1 MRSLRRLLCSLAL
14 GLACAPGGFAWGPQ
28 GHRTVGAIADRLLT
42 PAAHAAVAQLLAADL
57 DRFGNPSG
65 RTTLESVSVWADEI
79 RGTPADEPRWHYDDV
94 PICGSAPR
102 GTYCPGGQCNS
113 AQLERLIAV
122 LADSRAEL
130 RARNEA
136 LKWIVHLVADLHQP
150 LHAADNG
157 DQGGN
162 RVRVALA
169 GVRTRGRESLHRAW
183 DSELVALALQ
193 TRNRQQPPPDIEALA
208 REAGSLA
215 VEAGQGAPASWASE
229 SNHLAK
235 NVAYQYPGFAC
246 NSVPAGIVVLDR
258 SYQFEAGRIV
268 RERLLLAGI
277 RLSNLLNDT
286 VVKY

>member
-14 GLACAPGGFAWGPQ
+14 ALACAPSGFAWGPQ

-42 PAAHAAVAQLLAADL
+42 PAAHAAVARLLAADL

-102 GTYCPGGQCNS
+102 ATYCPGGQCNS
-113 AQLERLIAV
+113 AQLERLTAV
-122 LADSRAEL
+122 LADSHADL

-150 LHAADNG
+150 LHAADNS

-193 TRNRQQPPPDIEALA
+193 TRNRQQPPPDIDALA

-215 VEAGQGAPASWASE
+215 VDAGQGAPASWASE

-258 SYQFEAGRIV
+258 SYQFEAERIV
-268 RERLLLAGI
+268 RERLLLAGS

-286 VVKY
+286 VVKH

>member
-1 MRSLRRLLCSLAL
+1 M
-14 GLACAPGGFAWGPQ
+14 
-28 GHRTVGAIADRLLT
+28 
-42 PAAHAAVAQLLAADL
+42 
-57 DRFGNPSG
+57 
-65 RTTLESVSVWADEI
+65 
-79 RGTPADEPRWHYDDV
+79 
-94 PICGSAPR
+94 
-102 GTYCPGGQCNS
+102 
-113 AQLERLIAV
+113 
-122 LADSRAEL
+122 
-130 RARNEA
+130 
-136 LKWIVHLVADLHQP
+136 HLVADLHQP

-208 REAGSLA
+208 REARSLA

-235 NVAYQYPGFAC
+235 NLAYQYPGFAC

-258 SYQFEAGRIV
+258 SYQFEAERIV
-268 RERLLLAGI
+268 RERLLLAGS

-286 VVKY
+286 VVKH